1 MAYSKAKM
9 KRNGDKE
16 YPKAFAYPDSG
27 ISFLQAHYY

>member
-9 KRNGDKE
+9 KSKGDKA

-27 ISFLQAHYY
+27 IGFLQAHFY